1 MSRSYQGERPPLS
14 TAALIRLAV
23 ISIIVLCI
31 LASFAYSA
39 GRHLTGAADTKTGR
53 EPIPSEPPPQLR
65 LGPLALLDLR
75 HTHYKLGD
83 SYGIGR
89 AVSGRNWPS
98 SVL

>member
-1 MSRSYQGERPPLS
+1 MMSQSYQGERPPLS
-14 TAALIRLAV
+14 TAALVRLAV

-39 GRHLTGAADTKTGR
+39 GRHLTWPADTKTVR

-75 HTHYKLGD
+75 RTHHD
-83 SYGIGR
+83 WETH
-89 AVSGRNWPS
+89 AA
-98 SVL
+98 